1 MRVLARVAVAGI
13 ISCTAAFGVAAS
25 AQATGKPAPAL
36 NGNAYLVHV
45 GANPSGCVS
54 APGKK
59 SGEVNVHLNAA
70 MTSYQVNISVR
81 GALPKTTYAVDIRC
95 VGPIGSLTTNGSG
108 KGTAHLKISSALP
121 TAPATGLFVDVSVPP
136 ATAGGAY
143 GDTFIAGPFELGD
156 KGKPG
161 TKK

>member
-25 AQATGKPAPAL
+25 AQATAKPAPAL
-36 NGNAYLVHV
+36 NGNAYLLHV
-45 GANPSGCVS
+45 GANPPCGVTV
-54 APGKK
+54 PGKK

-70 MTSYQVNISVR
+70 NTSYQVNISVR
-81 GALPKTTYAVDIRC
+81 GALPKTTYAADIRC
-95 VGPIGSLTTNGSG
+95 VALIGTLTTNASG
-108 KGTAHLKISSALP
+108 HGTAHLTISSPLSVAGTP
-121 TAPATGLFVDVSVPP
+121 FFVDVSVPP
-136 ATAGGAY
+136 ASGSGTY
-143 GDTFIAGPFELGD
+143 GDTFIAGPFKLGD